1 MSDNNKGPGRDPDN
15 KPGFDFNKNNK
26 FALFF
31 LVSLIVMFFVSMN
44 KDKRDLIE
52 NPLDKKFSIL
62 IRMINEAAFDGK
74 GDVTILSQRELNI
87 YKNGANQ
94 IIQFLYST
102 GNLTIVW
109 KYKYFQ
115 KEVVHE
121 RTFGKVRN
129 LSVFEQKAI
138 GESLLTEMDTII
150 EEHKRKVL
158 SGF

>member
-1 MSDNNKGPGRDPDN
+1 MFVINTRYMIWIIVIGIV
-15 KPGFDFNKNNK
+15 GFVIIGF
-26 FALFF
+26 
-31 LVSLIVMFFVSMN
+31 VVSMN
-44 KDKRDLIE
+44 KDNEDLRY
-52 NPLDKKFSIL
+52 NPLNKKFAVLVGI
-62 IRMINEAAFDGK
+62 INEAAYNGQ
-74 GDVTILSQRELNI
+74 GEITNLSLREFNL
-87 YKNGANQ
+87 YKNGSNQ

>member
-1 MSDNNKGPGRDPDN
+1 MILLIV
-15 KPGFDFNKNNK
+15 
-26 FALFF
+26 FAIIGI
-31 LVSLIVMFFVSMN
+31 VIVMFFVSMN
-44 KDKRDLIE
+44 RDKRDLFE

-102 GNLTIVW
+102 GKLTVIW

-138 GESLLTEMDTII
+138 GESLLKEMGAII
-150 EEHKRKVL
+150 EEHKQKVL
-158 SGF
+158 TGI

>member
-1 MSDNNKGPGRDPDN
+1 
-15 KPGFDFNKNNK
+15 
-26 FALFF
+26 
-31 LVSLIVMFFVSMN
+31 MFFVSMN

-102 GNLTIVW
+102 GKLTIIW

-115 KEVVHE
+115 KEVVNE

-138 GESLLTEMDTII
+138 GESLLMEMGAII
-150 EEHKRKVL
+150 EEHKQKVL
-158 SGF
+158 TGI

>member
-1 MSDNNKGPGRDPDN
+1 MIL
-15 KPGFDFNKNNK
+15 FII
-26 FALFF
+26 FAIIGI
-31 LVSLIVMFFVSMN
+31 VIVMFFVSMN

-102 GNLTIVW
+102 GKLTIIGNTSIF
-109 KYKYFQ
+109 KRRSLM
-115 KEVVHE
+115 KEHS
-121 RTFGKVRN
+121 VR
-129 LSVFEQKAI
+129 
-138 GESLLTEMDTII
+138 
-150 EEHKRKVL
+150 
-158 SGF
+158 SGI

>member
-1 MSDNNKGPGRDPDN
+1 MILLIV
-15 KPGFDFNKNNK
+15 
-26 FALFF
+26 FAIIGI
-31 LVSLIVMFFVSMN
+31 VIVMFFVSMN
-44 KDKRDLIE
+44 RDKRDLFE

-102 GNLTIVW
+102 GKLTVIW

-138 GESLLTEMDTII
+138 GESLLMEMGAII
-150 EEHKRKVL
+150 EEHKQKVL
-158 SGF
+158 TGI

>member
-1 MSDNNKGPGRDPDN
+1 MILLIV
-15 KPGFDFNKNNK
+15 
-26 FALFF
+26 FAIIGI
-31 LVSLIVMFFVSMN
+31 VIVMFFVSLN
-44 KDKRDLIE
+44 RDKRDLFE

-62 IRMINEAAFDGK
+62 IRMINEATFDGK
-74 GDVTILSQRELNI
+74 GDVTIHSQRELNI

-102 GNLTIVW
+102 GKLTIIW

-138 GESLLTEMDTII
+138 GESLLKEMGAII
-150 EEHKRKVL
+150 EEHKQKVL
-158 SGF
+158 TGI